1 MLVYRFK
8 TTFEDDDNF
17 LREIELR
24 ADQTFEDF
32 HQAILGNLGLDPG
45 MLASF
50 FICDQQFRK
59 QTEIKLAE
67 NDLHTDEQGIQES
80 DDQDIQESDDQE
92 ASELKEAHHGK
103 AGDEGHA
110 RQEQALFMD
119 VCVLKDFIDDPHQRM
134 LFVYDYVNQWT
145 FYIELLKIV
154 PGNNETVYPHF
165 HRVRGPKPRELK
177 ATPRQISGV
186 EPGTDYGYEE
196 EGIAGPEDLSGLDQ
210 IEGSDDDI
218 DNNSGLTDE
227 FRDDQ

>member
-1 MLVYRFK
+1 MNRSSDMLVYRFK

-80 DDQDIQESDDQE
+80 DDQE

-134 LFVYDYVNQWT
+134 LFVYDYLNKWT
-145 FYIELLKIV
+145 FYIELLKIL
-154 PGNNETVYPHF
+154 PGNDETVYPHF
-165 HRVRGPKPRELK
+165 HKARGPVPRELK
-177 ATPRQISGV
+177 ATPKQMPGV

-196 EGIAGPEDLSGLDQ
+196 EGLAGSEDLSDLNQ
-210 IEGSDDDI
+210 IEGDDDDS
-218 DNNSGLTDE
+218 DNNSDVTDE

>member
-1 MLVYRFK
+1 MIVYRFK

-32 HQAILGNLGLDPG
+32 HQALLGNLGLDPG

-67 NDLHTDEQGIQES
+67 NDHQTDEPENQVSEDKEVS
-80 DDQDIQESDDQE
+80 EPEE
-92 ASELKEAHHGK
+92 AQHEK

-110 RQEQALFMD
+110 LQKRAYFMD
-119 VCVLKDFIDDPHQRM
+119 ACVLKDFIDDPHQRM

-145 FYIELLKIV
+145 FYIELLKIL

-177 ATPRQISGV
+177 ATPRQIPGA
-186 EPGTDYGYEE
+186 ETGTDFGYED
-196 EGIAGPEDLSGLDQ
+196 EGLAGPENLSGLDQ
-210 IEGSDDDI
+210 IEGGDDDI
-218 DNNSGLTDE
+218 DNNSDITDE